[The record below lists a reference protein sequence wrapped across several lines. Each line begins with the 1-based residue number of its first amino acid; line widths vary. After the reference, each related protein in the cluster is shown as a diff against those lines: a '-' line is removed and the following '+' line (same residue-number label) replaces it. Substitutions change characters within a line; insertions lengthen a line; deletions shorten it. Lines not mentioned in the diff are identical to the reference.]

1 MKIIVIA
8 QERGG
13 GGGGMAARLQRYI
26 LLGVQLKIQA
36 AKIQSF
42 SS

>member
-8 QERGG
+8 QERG

>member
-8 QERGG
+8 QEGG

-26 LLGVQLKIQA
+26 LLGVQLKIQS

>member
-8 QERGG
+8 QE
-13 GGGGMAARLQRYI
+13 GGGMAVRLQRYI
-26 LLGVQLKIQA
+26 LLGVQLKIQS

>member
-8 QERGG
+8 QEG

>member
-8 QERGG
+8 QE